1 MLDFVPDVRGC
12 YVVVEAF
19 WVVLYEDLVLTL
31 AFVLSLY
38 ELLINV
44 VVSERLDKGTEFF
57 LLIVSGRS
65 SRIHKDG
72 WTDH

>member
-12 YVVVEAF
+12 YVVVEAL

-44 VVSERLDKGTEFF
+44 VVSERLDEGTEFL
-57 LLIVSGRS
+57 LLIVSG
-65 SRIHKDG
+65 
-72 WTDH
+72 